1 MGSVLLL
8 QNKAPHSSGVS
19 DCIHILYIVWKW
31 HIWGFGDGVFFYL
44 FIDSH
49 EGDTFSFVLIDFSFP
64 SSLSTDMTK
73 VEECKGTLLVR

>member
-1 MGSVLLL
+1 MYFSYKTKLPIAQASRIAFTYSTLSGNGIYGVLGMG
-8 QNKAPHSSGVS
+8 
-19 DCIHILYIVWKW
+19 
-31 HIWGFGDGVFFYL
+31 FFYL